1 MPTNTAVMRGRLGKD
16 PEPKTSKAGNTYAR
30 FSLAVNGP
38 QRDHT
43 TWWNVT
49 CFGKTAKNVMEY
61 LAKGQE
67 VIVTGSP
74 YVREYQNQMGETK
87 YSAEIN
93 AQAVDFIKPAQ
104 QQQPQPAAAAVGG
117 QDDFIDF

>member
-1 MPTNTAVMRGRLGKD
+1 MPTNVATMRGRLGKD
-16 PEPKTSKAGNTYAR
+16 PEAKTSKAGNSYAR

-67 VIVTGSP
+67 VIVTGTP
-74 YVREYQNQMGETK
+74 YIREYQNQAGETMK
-87 YSAEIN
+87 SAEIN
-93 AQAVDFIKPAQ
+93 ANVVDFIKPAQ
-104 QQQPQPAAAAVGG
+104 QSQPPAAAVGS